1 MKNLKYIIIGIVLIG
16 LSILIAKK
24 VMNSDNSTIKSNS
37 SDFGISDT
45 AAITKLFIADMK
57 GNSVLL
63 ERNEDNT
70 WILNGEFDVVHSN
83 VNTTL
88 ETIKLMT
95 VKSPVAKARYDKTIR
110 DLASVGVK
118 VEVYMGKDTPS
129 KVFYVGTPNQNH
141 TGSYMMLEGSELP
154 YLVHIEGFYGFL
166 SPRFSVHES
175 DWKRKTIFN
184 INPKDIAEV
193 RLSFPSNVDA
203 GFTIKQ
209 DENSHVSLFNHAGI
223 PVNGWDTGYIFE
235 YLDRYREI
243 NFEMW
248 EETKTPIFIDSVS
261 TSTPLEIYELVDR
274 DGNITTVKTLLKPL
288 KSGMDID
295 GNPIDHDQDRMYA
308 LINDK
313 EFVIIQYFVFD
324 PLNHDIKY
332 FYSE

>member
-1 MKNLKYIIIGIVLIG
+1 MKNLKYIIIGVVLIG

-24 VMNSDNSTIKSNS
+24 FLSPNNSTIKSSGSNFS
-37 SDFGISDT
+37 VADT
-45 AAITKLFIADMK
+45 GAINKIFIADMK
-57 GNSVLL
+57 GRSVLL
-63 ERNEDNT
+63 EKQPDNSWT
-70 WILNGEFDVVHSN
+70 VNGKFDAVKHN
-83 VNTTL
+83 VNILL
-88 ETIKLMT
+88 ETVNLMT

-110 DLASVGVK
+110 DLATVGIK
-118 VEVYMGKDTPS
+118 VELYSGEDSPS
-129 KVFYVGTPNQNH
+129 KTFYVGTPNQTH
-141 TGSYMMLEGSELP
+141 TGSYMMLEGTNLP

-166 SPRFSVHES
+166 SPRFSTLEN
-175 DWKRKTIFN
+175 DWRQKTIFN
-184 INPKDIAEV
+184 FNPKNIAEI
-193 RLSFPSNVDA
+193 RLSFPNKVAD

-209 DENSHVSLFNHAGI
+209 NENSNVSLYNHAGV

-235 YLDRYREI
+235 YLDRFRNI

-274 DGNITTVKTLLKPL
+274 QGNITKVKTLLKPL
-288 KSGMDID
+288 KSGIDID

-308 LINDK
+308 LINDS

-324 PLNHDIKY
+324 PLNHNIQY